1 MERGGE
7 CNGTSLNF
15 LNRFVCMIQRKSHNY
30 GWITLARL
38 ILSESKVWGGYNVD
52 EKRKWLRMMATGC
65 VLGSLLITAACSGKK
80 TSTEDEKTIKVGVLA
95 SLTGPLES
103 YGKQTMNGFELGLDY
118 ATGGT
123 GKVEGKKI
131 KFVVEDTETKADV
144 AVKKLRNY

>member
-1 MERGGE
+1 MAK
-7 CNGTSLNF
+7 NGSYWLCF
-15 LNRFVCMIQRKSHNY
+15 RFVIHN
-30 GWITLARL
+30 
-38 ILSESKVWGGYNVD
+38 
-52 EKRKWLRMMATGC
+52 
-65 VLGSLLITAACSGKK
+65 GSLFRKE

-103 YGKQTMNGFELGLDY
+103 YGKQTVNGFELGLDY

-144 AVKKLRNY
+144 AVKKLRSY